1 MKKSIL
7 IAGLLATVALA
18 ATACQKK
25 TEEVVNADSE
35 IAAITSEILTE
46 ADEAA
51 SEVAAI
57 SDPIDGVDY
66 TDEFA
71 TMIDALD
78 DGKYYAFADLGGV
91 HTLLVAESTFDYG
104 EGIVAGSSAYVY
116 VNNAEGT
123 PVLSGDVTCGGT
135 AYAICVLDGKLVYG
149 NRAEVNYATI
159 GEDNALA
166 TEAGNQDDYEKA
178 TVVSFM
184 QK

>member
-46 ADEAA
+46 ANEAA
-51 SEVAAI
+51 SEVEAI

-71 TMIDALD
+71 SMIDALD
-78 DGKYYAFADLGGV
+78 AGKYYAFVDLGGV

-135 AYAICVLDGKLVYG
+135 AYAISVLDGKLVYG
-149 NRAEVNYATI
+149 NRAEVTHASI